1 MEIILDGKDLD
12 FKLESEKNLNE
23 VVNAIDGWLSE
34 YNKFVKTISI
44 DGNELE
50 TGESGVLDTKL
61 ISGINKLGLT
71 TTSYSELISESLG
84 DVIAYLLKF
93 MKKIEQNDIEV
104 ISKNAAEG
112 ISWINENVKLL
123 SALYDIDISIFPDK
137 NKSIKNLLDEILI
150 EYSEID
156 KLKNDQDKI
165 SKFKQNN
172 KIKIS
177 QLYQSVL
184 LMAREIKNKVQ
195 VISNIVSHKD
205 SLANIKSEIKDILD
219 KDVLSLSTNIQT
231 GKEKEAMN
239 SVQRISLI
247 MEKLIKI
254 FQGIELQYAVDYN
267 NVQLNGQNL
276 KSWIEHLMKIGNE
289 IIDAFKNNDTVL
301 IADLFE
307 YEFGETFSQAEG
319 FIDQVL
325 SQIKD

>member
-1 MEIILDGKDLD
+1 
-12 FKLESEKNLNE
+12 
-23 VVNAIDGWLSE
+23 
-34 YNKFVKTISI
+34 
-44 DGNELE
+44 
-50 TGESGVLDTKL
+50 L
-61 ISGINKLGLT
+61 ISGIKKLGLT
-71 TTSYSELISESLG
+71 TTSYPELISESLG

-165 SKFKQNN
+165 TKFKQNN
-172 KIKIS
+172 KNKIS

-184 LMAREIKNKVQ
+184 LMAREIKNKIQ
-195 VISNIVSHKD
+195 VSNIVNYKY
-205 SLANIKSEIKDILD
+205 SLVNIKSEIKDVLD
-219 KDVLSLSTNIQT
+219 KDIMNLSTNIQT

>member
-12 FKLESEKNLNE
+12 FKLESEKNINE
-23 VVNAIDGWLSE
+23 IVNAIDGWLSE
-34 YNKFVKTISI
+34 YNKFVKTINI

-50 TGESGVLDTKL
+50 TGDSTAMDAKL
-61 ISGINKLGLT
+61 ISGIKKLGLT
-71 TTSYSELISESLG
+71 TTSYPELISESLG

-93 MKKIEQNDIEV
+93 MKKIEQNDIEI

-112 ISWINENVKLL
+112 IFWINENVNLI
-123 SALYDIDISIFPDK
+123 STLYKIDISIFPDK
-137 NKSIKNLLDEILI
+137 NKSIKKMLDEILI

-184 LMAREIKNKVQ
+184 LMAREIKNKIQ
-195 VISNIVSHKD
+195 VSNIVNYKY
-205 SLANIKSEIKDILD
+205 SLVNIKSEIKDVLD
-219 KDVLSLSTNIQT
+219 KDILNLSTNIQT

-247 MEKLIKI
+247 MEKLIKT